1 MCTQISITN
10 ANHNHKFK
18 FYSGGEFQWSFTQIT
33 VRILCVYA
41 KTFKSSFGRRGLRDL
56 GTFAHM
62 CLYTNS
68 FLSRIRILKTNYNH
82 HCNDHSNYEFS
93 LVCKVHH
100 SKEELQSSL
109 QWWFKVT
116 NFLSCVTALWG
127 LTHRQKFVIW
137 MMIPVKNN
145 SNDEFLACVYAN

>member
-68 FLSRIRILKTNYNH
+68 FLSRICILKTNYNH

-109 QWWFKVT
+109 QWWFKLQIFSRVYS
-116 NFLSCVTALWG
+116 NFMHAC
-127 LTHRQKFVIW
+127 LTKVVLDILKACPIFAWH
-137 MMIPVKNN
+137 
-145 SNDEFLACVYAN
+145 SNK